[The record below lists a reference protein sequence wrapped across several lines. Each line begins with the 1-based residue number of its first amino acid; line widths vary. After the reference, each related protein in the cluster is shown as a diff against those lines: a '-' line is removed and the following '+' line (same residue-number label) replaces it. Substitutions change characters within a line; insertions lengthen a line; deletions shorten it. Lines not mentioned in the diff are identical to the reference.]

1 MDDRYLDA
9 FARESEEA
17 ITELKHVDETTR
29 TTAVKHVSGNEV
41 IKHDDDIYPVAHL
54 GERFDA
60 PGAAGSDRAVAGDG
74 NIVHILDVVTM

>member
-1 MDDRYLDA
+1 
-9 FARESEEA
+9 
-17 ITELKHVDETTR
+17 
-29 TTAVKHVSGNEV
+29 
-41 IKHDDDIYPVAHL
+41 VAHL